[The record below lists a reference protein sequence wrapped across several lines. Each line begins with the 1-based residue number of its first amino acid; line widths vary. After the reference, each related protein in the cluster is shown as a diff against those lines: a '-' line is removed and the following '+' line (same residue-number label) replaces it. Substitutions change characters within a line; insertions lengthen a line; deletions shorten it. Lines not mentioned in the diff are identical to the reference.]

1 MKELKETI
9 KNILVENK
17 SKVYAIDEKR
27 YGFSL
32 GDDDYRKVTGV
43 DLETLSLE
51 YGETHVYGEVR
62 YCRTNE
68 GYELQYET
76 FINDESRD
84 SLSGV
89 IVAPDY
95 SQDWLEMFSTNKLP
109 DNWKELITNEMLHDI
124 LVERN
129 IQTIECLQDDDV
141 PDEMKNRIV
150 QDNLKTWLEGETQTD
165 GSILSN
171 VEVALNLI
179 REEHPEKWNDYL
191 ADELSVS
198 DIPDSLIEDCA
209 HSYISDNPSSSCSD
223 AMFYMSR
230 CDTKDVIKDIIDNL

>member
-1 MKELKETI
+1 MKELNETI
-9 KNILVENK
+9 KTILLEHKKQAYV
-17 SKVYAIDEKR
+17 IDSNR
-27 YGFSL
+27 FGFSL
-32 GDDDYRKVTGV
+32 GDEDYRKVTGV
-43 DLETLSLE
+43 DLTTLSLVW
-51 YGETHVYGEVR
+51 GETHVYGEVC
-62 YCRTNE
+62 YCKKDE

-95 SQDWLEMFSTNKLP
+95 SLDWLEMFSTNKLP
-109 DNWKELITNEMLHDI
+109 DNWKELVTNEMLHDI

-141 PDEMKNRIV
+141 PDEMKARITC
-150 QDNLKTWLEGETQTD
+150 DNLKTWLEGETETD
-165 GSILSN
+165 DSTLSN

-223 AMFYMSR
+223 AISYMSQH
-230 CDTKDVIKDIIDNL
+230 DIKDVLKDMIDEL

>member
-1 MKELKETI
+1 MKELNEAI
-9 KNILVENK
+9 KSIMLENK
-17 SKVYAIDEKR
+17 SNAYAIDENC
-27 YGFSL
+27 YGFTL
-32 GDDDYRKVTGV
+32 DEEEYRQVTGV
-43 DLETLSLE
+43 DLTTLSKVCHA
-51 YGETHVYGEVR
+51 YGIVR
-62 YCRTNE
+62 YCKKSE

-76 FINDESRD
+76 FMNEETKD

-95 SQDWLEMFSTNKLP
+95 SLDWLEMFSTNKLP
-109 DNWKELITNEMLHDI
+109 DNWKELITDEMLHDI

-141 PDEMKNRIV
+141 PDEMKARIV
-150 QDNLKTWLEGETQTD
+150 CDNLKSWLEGETETD
-165 GSILSN
+165 DSTLSN

-198 DIPDSLIEDCA
+198 DVPDSLIEECA
-209 HSYISDNPSSSCSD
+209 HDYISDNPSSSCRD
-223 AMFYMSR
+223 AISYMSQY
-230 CDTKDVIKDIIDNL
+230 DIKDVLKDMIDEL

>member
-1 MKELKETI
+1 MKELNETI
-9 KNILVENK
+9 KTILMEHKNNAYV
-17 SKVYAIDEKR
+17 IDEKR

-32 GDDDYRKVTGV
+32 GDDDYRQVTGV
-43 DLETLSLE
+43 DLTTLSMVW
-51 YGETHVYGEVR
+51 GETHVYGEVR
-62 YCRTNE
+62 YCKKDE

-89 IVAPDY
+89 IIAPDY

-129 IQTIECLQDDDV
+129 IQTIECLQDNDV
-141 PDEMKNRIV
+141 PDEMKARIV
-150 QDNLKTWLEGETQTD
+150 CDNLKTWLEGETETD
-165 GSILSN
+165 DSTLSN

-198 DIPDSLIEDCA
+198 DVPDSLIEECA
-209 HSYISDNPSSSCSD
+209 HDYISDNPSSSCRD
-223 AMFYMSR
+223 AISYMSQY
-230 CDTKDVIKDIIDNL
+230 DIKDVLKDMIDEL